1 MPVPKIH
8 LSTVLAVV
16 TIIPGV
22 LLASLF
28 LLFGVANLINPDV
41 PESALEENFRI
52 CVAVCLNA
60 VVLIYAL
67 FRPYFGGLA
76 LCVCAVAVALM
87 SFPLSVPFLA
97 LGVLSIIRGR
107 IARRQGTASQ

>member
-1 MPVPKIH
+1 MPISRAH

-16 TIIPGV
+16 TIVPGV

-28 LLFGVANLINPDV
+28 LLFSVTNLINPDV

-60 VVLIYAL
+60 LVLIYAL
-67 FRPYFGGLA
+67 FRPYYGGLA
-76 LCVCAVAVALM
+76 LCVCAVAVGVM
-87 SFPLSVPFLA
+87 SFPLSIAFVIM
-97 LGVLSIIRGR
+97 GVLSVIRGR
-107 IARRQGTASQ
+107 ISRPQTADSP